1 MTKRVRRQRTFKAVS
16 ACSLVKTER
25 EENAGDRLNEFI
37 VLVEFPTNH
46 DVISINKAGFVKE
59 RLIKHG
65 KRVKC
70 TKRTYVHVLHGRRR
84 ETAI

>member
-1 MTKRVRRQRTFKAVS
+1 MQ
-16 ACSLVKTER
+16 
-25 EENAGDRLNEFI
+25 ENAGDRLNEFI
-37 VLVEFPTNH
+37 VLVEFTTSH

-65 KRVKC
+65 KREKC

-84 ETAI
+84 ETAV